1 MAGSYIQYGCGFCA
15 PDGWVNFDASPT
27 LLFERIPLL
36 GKLFTK
42 NMARFPANVRYGDI
56 VKGLPI
62 REGTV
67 DGVYASH
74 VLEHLPLAD
83 CQTALVNTWRLLKP
97 GGIFRLIVPDLR
109 WRASEYV
116 DAAAAGDPN
125 AGADFIRSTDMG
137 TETRARGPVGLA
149 SAIWGH
155 SRHLWMWDEASMR
168 SALQRAGFREIRRF
182 AMGDAEDQMFARVEE
197 FGRLMQ
203 DDHPELAMEARK

>member
-1 MAGSYIQYGCGFCA
+1 ML
-15 PDGWVNFDASPT
+15 PPT

-83 CQTALVNTWRLLKP
+83 VP
-97 GGIFRLIVPDLR
+97 GESP
-109 WRASEYV
+109 
-116 DAAAAGDPN
+116 
-125 AGADFIRSTDMG
+125 
-137 TETRARGPVGLA
+137 
-149 SAIWGH
+149 
-155 SRHLWMWDEASMR
+155 
-168 SALQRAGFREIRRF
+168 
-182 AMGDAEDQMFARVEE
+182 
-197 FGRLMQ
+197 
-203 DDHPELAMEARK
+203 